1 MTVSIGKT
9 NRTEISRLISS
20 TEGIKLNDQEKRMF
34 DRYLLATSSVWVGMV
49 DSKLVCTWGLIPPT
63 MMSDIAYLWLY
74 TTENVKS
81 HEFLFIRHSQRMV
94 EKMLEEYPILTGHTT
109 CGWDQ
114 TIRWLRWLGAEFG
127 DPQGKLLPFV
137 IRKK

>member
-1 MTVSIGKT
+1 M
-9 NRTEISRLISS
+9 ISS
-20 TEGIKLNDQEKRMF
+20 TEGINLSEIEKRMF

-49 DSKLVCTWGLIPPT
+49 DGKLVCTWGLIPPT
-63 MMSDIAYLWLY
+63 LMSEAAYLWLY

-94 EKMLEEYPILTGHTT
+94 EKMLEEYPALTGHTT
-109 CGWDQ
+109 VGWDQ
-114 TIRWLRWLGAEFG
+114 TIRWLRWLGAEIG
-127 DPQGKLLPFV
+127 EPQGKLLPFV